1 MTLGGSEQNCLRR
14 DEQWRIQELLV
25 EGAELRKLDESPPQA
40 EKFFEVADCCM

>member
-1 MTLGGSEQNCLRR
+1 VEKKLAQK
-14 DEQWRIQELLV
+14 QWRIQELLV